1 MTHRF
6 FRRFSVAGVAL
17 ACAVALGA
25 PRHAAAQS
33 PDTLLAGRGV
43 TTVAPVYESWNLGS
57 GGVWQPDPL
66 GADSV
71 RVRRVSQWSIP
82 VSVVVPIGAHWT
94 VDASGA
100 YAHGTVSLNGPDTT
114 LHTSSYQLN
123 GITDIQMRLVGRLAG
138 DNLLLTFGVNA
149 PSGKTSLSDE
159 QFKALR
165 VMAAPAFGMTAPQLG
180 TGFGATAGLVAAHQW
195 GAWSWAAGASYQM
208 RRSYVPI
215 ATLAEAA
222 GPDFRPGNA
231 TRFSIGADRLLGQSA
246 LTVRVSAEVYQH
258 DELTLATTG
267 GQVINSSVQLG
278 PTFATDWRL
287 RIASHSIRNFTIRAI
302 YQYRSSFKREGS
314 TVPGSAGSYS
324 WLTVHGLIPVGQ
336 HTSLLTEV
344 AGVYQTG
351 LDVNTS
357 LAAAGMTSGGVTFG
371 IAQQMGSF
379 QLTPF
384 VRGQVGRLNT
394 GVQKTT
400 ATQYAAGV
408 SMALRY

>member
-1 MTHRF
+1 MTERHSR
-6 FRRFSVAGVAL
+6 
-17 ACAVALGA
+17 ACAVVAAVLTGALALGA
-25 PRHAAAQS
+25 PPRAVAQS
-33 PDTLLAGRGV
+33 PDTLLNGRGV
-43 TTVAPVYESWNLGS
+43 STVGPVYESWSLGG

-71 RVRRVSQWSIP
+71 LVRRVSQWSIP

-94 VDASGA
+94 VDAAGA
-100 YAHGTVSLNGPDTT
+100 YAHGTVELNGPDTT
-114 LHTSSYQLN
+114 LGTSRYQLN
-123 GITDIQMRLVGRLAG
+123 GITDVQMRLVGRLAG

-149 PSGKTSLSDE
+149 PSGKTSLSDAE
-159 QFKALR
+159 FKALR
-165 VMAAPAFGMTAPQLG
+165 IIAAPAFGMTSPQLG
-180 TGFGATAGLVAAHQW
+180 TGFGAIAGVVAARQW

-258 DELTLATTG
+258 DQLTLATTG
-267 GQVINSSVQLG
+267 GQSINSSVQLG
-278 PTFATDWRL
+278 PTFSTDWRL
-287 RIASHSIRNFTIRAI
+287 LIASRSIKDFTLRAI
-302 YQYRSSFKREGS
+302 YTYRSSFKREGS
-314 TVPGSAGSYS
+314 AVPGSSGQYT
-324 WLTVHGLIPVGQ
+324 WVDLHGLIPVGER
-336 HTSLLTEV
+336 TSILTEV
-344 AGVYQTG
+344 SGVYQTG
-351 LDVNTS
+351 LNVNTS
-357 LAAAGMTSGGVTFG
+357 LAAAGMTSGGLTLG
-371 IAQQMGSF
+371 LAQQMGSF

-384 VRGQVGRLNT
+384 VRGQVGRLDT
-394 GVQKTT
+394 GAQKAT